1 MTEMLPERDDGR
13 FEEVLGRLDA
23 LVRRGQSEIEPPPPP
38 LVEEPS
44 IPVLTE
50 IYQPQEVRAESI
62 PTLDDAVS
70 LAPERSIEDKLQ
82 LMLAM
87 LLPEMERLVEGALAS
102 QVKPALEQALN
113 QAIVDLRP
121 QIEAAL
127 RQRLRQVLAGKSDQA
142 EG

>member
-1 MTEMLPERDDGR
+1 MTEILPERDDGR

-50 IYQPQEVRAESI
+50 VYQPQEVRAEVI
-62 PTLDDAVS
+62 PTLSDAV
-70 LAPERSIEDKLQ
+70 LPAPEQSNEDNLE
-82 LMLAM
+82 LTLAM
-87 LLPEMERLVEGALAS
+87 LLPEMERLVEDTLAS
-102 QVKPALEQALN
+102 EVKPALEQALN
-113 QAIVDLRP
+113 HALVDLRP
-121 QIEAAL
+121 HIEAAL
-127 RQRLRQVLAGKSDQA
+127 RQRLRQVLAGNGGQA